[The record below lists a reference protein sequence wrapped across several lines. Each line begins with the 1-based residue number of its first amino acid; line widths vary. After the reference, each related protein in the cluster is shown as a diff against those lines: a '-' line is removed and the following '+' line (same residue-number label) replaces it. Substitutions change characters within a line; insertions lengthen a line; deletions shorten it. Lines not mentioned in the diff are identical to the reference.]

1 MEIEKEF
8 RVGILY
14 DKGWRVYLICCS
26 DCLGLLVR
34 KYVIASFLVCE
45 MWFYDG
51 EVDLEF
57 S

>member
-8 RVGILY
+8 GVGILN
-14 DKGWRVYLICCS
+14 DEGWRVYVICCS
-26 DCLGLLVR
+26 DCLGFLVW
-34 KYVIASFLVCE
+34 KLCEFLVCE
-45 MWFYDG
+45 MWFYDD